1 MLRVTAFS
9 NRRQL
14 LQHPRSLPDRQPDAG
29 PVLDGFGEYVPR
41 LVEIVAGVEHAL
53 AH

>member
-1 MLRVTAFS
+1 
-9 NRRQL
+9 
-14 LQHPRSLPDRQPDAG
+14 
-29 PVLDGFGEYVPR
+29 VLDGFGEYVPR